1 MSEPSTPPSNPLNM
15 PVALLLAGLNSL
27 PTLIEL
33 FETLAADAK
42 RTGRLSDQ
50 ESADLEAAIKNLN
63 DAKAKPSWWLTD
75 EERAAQG

>member
-1 MSEPSTPPSNPLNM
+1 
-15 PVALLLAGLNSL
+15 
-27 PTLIEL
+27 LIQL

-50 ESADLEAAIKNLN
+50 ENADLEAAIKNLS

-75 EERAAQG
+75 EERAAQGPTAPPTPPV